1 MYCKR
6 CGTKNKDDARFC
18 ANCGQKLVDEPVRQ
32 EPVRQEPEQQPVSER
47 TPNQSSKTW
56 IIVLACVVVAVVGIF
71 GYQYMKSKD
80 KKETATTQEKTTA
93 NTAAN
98 STEENTG
105 EDVADANDNSNDT
118 EESQALEY
126 TDNEYMDLSACTDS
140 DDYAYVRSKDKS
152 FGFSYP
158 KYLFNHS
165 YVNDE
170 GNEYILDHTNGDDQD
185 DCDIRVK
192 ISSQKAATSNP
203 VKNVQKIYKQK
214 KKSIKKVTFDYPSGG
229 KTPKTYQGKSSMIVM
244 GYLDAA
250 KTKCKYVLVTSDG
263 EKTYTMIIDFKDTDY
278 RDEYKEINYVLDCM
292 YRGCSFTNSSYQM
305 RTFEQFQRDDRGQ
318 EK

>member
-18 ANCGQKLVDEPVRQ
+18 ANCGQKLVD

-93 NTAAN
+93 NTVAN

-140 DDYAYVRSKDKS
+140 DDYAYVRSKDK
-152 FGFSYP
+152 
-158 KYLFNHS
+158 HS
-165 YVNDE
+165 DFHIQN
-170 GNEYILDHTNGDDQD
+170 
-185 DCDIRVK
+185 
-192 ISSQKAATSNP
+192 
-203 VKNVQKIYKQK
+203 IY
-214 KKSIKKVTFDYPSGG
+214 SIT
-229 KTPKTYQGKSSMIVM
+229 VM
-244 GYLDAA
+244 
-250 KTKCKYVLVTSDG
+250 
-263 EKTYTMIIDFKDTDY
+263 
-278 RDEYKEINYVLDCM
+278 
-292 YRGCSFTNSSYQM
+292 
-305 RTFEQFQRDDRGQ
+305 
-318 EK
+318 